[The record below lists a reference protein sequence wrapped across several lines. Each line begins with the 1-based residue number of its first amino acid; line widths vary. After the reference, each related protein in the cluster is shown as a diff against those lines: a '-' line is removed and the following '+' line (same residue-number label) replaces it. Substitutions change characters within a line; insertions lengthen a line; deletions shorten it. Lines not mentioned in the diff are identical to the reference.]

1 MSTQASF
8 MSEEW
13 RTLQFAPLWIFSLV
27 AGADGSI
34 DKKEIAALAKEL
46 QEAVLFKEPL
56 ARDVLLSVATNFA
69 DVMSQYQADSRN
81 AVTGLR
87 DVADLLDKKAS
98 SQQADNFK
106 KAVLLIGR
114 NVAEASGGGL
124 LGLGKKM
131 SDQETSALALAAVTL
146 RVSL

>member
-8 MSEEW
+8 TSEEW

-87 DVADLLDKKAS
+87 DVADLIIL
-98 SQQADNFK
+98 
-106 KAVLLIGR
+106 
-114 NVAEASGGGL
+114 VACHAA
-124 LGLGKKM
+124 
-131 SDQETSALALAAVTL
+131 SDQV
-146 RVSL
+146 RHVMGHRPGV